1 MSSSA
6 AEQYKEKGNAEY
18 KNGNY
23 EKAIEF
29 YTYATE
35 MDPKNHIFYTNRSM
49 CYAAMKKWDKSLRD
63 ANKSLECNKSWE
75 KGYYRRG
82 VAQQAQGQLKEAVE
96 AFEMAMQLNP
106 KSDDFKKAYES
117 AKKEMFKGMP
127 EHEIIKLEADDSAK
141 AGKTDQ
147 AITKYTSAIEK
158 CLKYIETQQKEKEK
172 KKDSS
177 SSKSDSKSDDSESK
191 DTEKKEDKEA
201 KAQSALADLYVGR
214 AVMYQQLYEPFKVR
228 ADCNAALKINEN
240 HIPALLKRGQ
250 SLESIE
256 KYKAALEDF
265 ERVLTLDSQNK
276 VAAVGAVRTRNSAR
290 KSGQI

>member
-172 KKDSS
+172 KKKIQVVENQIQKEMIRNRKIRKRKKIKKPKHNRRSPIFMS
-177 SSKSDSKSDDSESK
+177 VVRSCINSFMNPLRSE
-191 DTEKKEDKEA
+191 
-201 KAQSALADLYVGR
+201 
-214 AVMYQQLYEPFKVR
+214 
-228 ADCNAALKINEN
+228 
-240 HIPALLKRGQ
+240 
-250 SLESIE
+250 
-256 KYKAALEDF
+256 
-265 ERVLTLDSQNK
+265 
-276 VAAVGAVRTRNSAR
+276 
-290 KSGQI
+290 QIAMPP